1 MRQGFTSARVA
12 ISGAVINPLRGGKAP
27 PLLPLHGYPRTSA
40 MWHGLAPV
48 LTERATGI
56 SADLRGRGDSAI
68 PPAGDD
74 HWGHSKQAVA
84 ADQIEML
91 RHLGR
96 PGLLA
101 QLPGVFQA

>member
-1 MRQGFTSARVA
+1 MLQAFTSARVA
-12 ISGAVINPLRGGKAP
+12 IAGAAINPRRGGKAP
-27 PLLPLHGYPRTSA
+27 PFLPLHGYPRTSA
-40 MWHGLAPV
+40 MWHRLAPAP
-48 LTERATGI
+48 TERVTGI
-56 SADLRGRGDSAI
+56 SAGLRGCGDSAI

-96 PGLLA
+96 PGFLA

>member
-1 MRQGFTSARVA
+1 MLQGFTSARVA
-12 ISGAVINPLRGGKAP
+12 IAGAAINPRGGGEAP
-27 PLLPLHGYPRTSA
+27 PPLPLHGYPPTSA
-40 MWHGLAPV
+40 MWHRLAPA
-48 LTERATGI
+48 LTERVAGI
-56 SADLRGRGDSAI
+56 SADPRGRGDSAI

-74 HWGHSKQAVA
+74 HWRHSKQAAA

-96 PGLLA
+96 MGFLA